1 MKALKFF
8 LLVVSGINFFVA
20 CKKDK
25 QDTAVTKAEVAGIY
39 EGKYGTGNN
48 NPSSFYSFNL
58 KADGTMEELNGDGSV
73 KGTGTWTL
81 NGNIVTATHKYQFP
95 ANAFFISTG
104 VYDAGAKKISGT
116 WGYGSSDN
124 DGGKWY
130 MTRK

>member
-1 MKALKFF
+1 MKSLKIFFFFALITNVF
-8 LLVVSGINFFVA
+8 LA

-25 QDTAVTKAEVAGIY
+25 PDVVLSKAEVAGIY
-39 EGKYGTGNN
+39 EGKFGTGAN

-58 KADGTMEELNGDGSV
+58 KEDGTMVELGNTGAV

-81 NGNIVTATHKYQFP
+81 KGNTVTATHKYTFP

-104 VYDAGAKKISGT
+104 TYEAGERKITGT

-130 MTRK
+130 MTKK